1 MEQVN
6 NKMMSVAEEVPEKHE
21 INSKWCE
28 IVKKR
33 ELTRTLE
40 KREKT
45 DPTFN
50 IICCTFLKINYLN
63 KIQNDP

>member
-1 MEQVN
+1 MLGQFSHVIPSGV
-6 NKMMSVAEEVPEKHE
+6 K
-21 INSKWCE
+21 
-28 IVKKR
+28 IVKNR

>member
-1 MEQVN
+1 MELLN

-21 INSKWCE
+21 IYPKWCE
-28 IVKKR
+28 IVKK
-33 ELTRTLE
+33 ENKLGHYK

-50 IICCTFLKINYLN
+50 IICCISQDKLPK
-63 KIQNDP
+63 